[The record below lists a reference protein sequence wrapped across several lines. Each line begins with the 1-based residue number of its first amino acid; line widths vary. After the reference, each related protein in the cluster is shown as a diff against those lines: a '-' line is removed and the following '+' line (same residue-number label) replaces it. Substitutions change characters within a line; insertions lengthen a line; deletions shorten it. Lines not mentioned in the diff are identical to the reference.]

1 MAPVAVLSHGGDWAG
16 CRRMSRPG
24 SDVQS
29 LDTPLDPELLRAVPL
44 QVLLIPKGKD
54 PVYFFFSRILKMDK

>member
-1 MAPVAVLSHGGDWAG
+1 
-16 CRRMSRPG
+16 MSRPG

-54 PVYFFFSRILKMDK
+54 PVYFFFKDFENGLVLTSKFGSVNLSGWDERVT

>member
-1 MAPVAVLSHGGDWAG
+1 
-16 CRRMSRPG
+16 MSRPG

-54 PVYFFFSRILKMDK
+54 PVSFFFSRILKMDK